1 MESSLRKLQ
10 KIEADILQVVS
21 KICDE
26 EQIRYYLSSGTL
38 LGAVRHQGFI
48 PWDDD
53 IDIMIPRPDYERF
66 LRVASEKLPPYLA
79 LCHYTKDCNYPFRQ
93 AKVVDKRYQL
103 VREIFSDNKAY
114 DVWIDVFPLD
124 GLPKGRLSLTAH
136 KCWITFHMLTL
147 KLSRLNYHGTDYSKR
162 TWWQCAVLKANKVIH
177 FSRLLSMT
185 KEIRKFNDFLSR
197 YPFEQSEWCINCFG
211 EYIYRESFPI
221 SWLGDGRKISF
232 EGESFSAPQEAEK
245 YLTKVYGDYMALP
258 PKEQRTCKHSYDVLQ
273 ILAGLC
279 IGICY
284 LAEIVR
290 KRRINPIVALVAVY
304 YGILI
309 LSTLLNQGD
318 MKGIL
323 LRSANFVIIC
333 MMLDLIA
340 FDRIRSDGLP

>member
-211 EYIYRESFPI
+211 EYIYTGSLSRFHGWET
-221 SWLGDGRKISF
+221 
-232 EGESFSAPQEAEK
+232 AEK
-245 YLTKVYGDYMALP
+245 FPLREKAFP
-258 PKEQRTCKHSYDVLQ
+258 R
-273 ILAGLC
+273 
-279 IGICY
+279 
-284 LAEIVR
+284 R
-290 KRRINPIVALVAVY
+290 KRLK
-304 YGILI
+304 
-309 LSTLLNQGD
+309 S
-318 MKGIL
+318 IL
-323 LRSANFVIIC
+323 LKFTGTIWRFLRRNRERVSIVWSSSAGRIAYDRKNNGSCGLLWPMVSKAFKKLLFLIGDCRDFVSAELFHAASGIGQS
-333 MMLDLIA
+333 L
-340 FDRIRSDGLP
+340 

>member
-1 MESSLRKLQ
+1 MTEKQEHLLQLFRELDEICKKNNLRYVMAGGTA
-10 KIEADILQVVS
+10 IGVVRN
-21 KICDE
+21 E
-26 EQIRYYLSSGTL
+26 
-38 LGAVRHQGFI
+38 GFI

-258 PKEQRTCKHSYDVLQ
+258 PKEQRTCKHSVEFISRENRL
-273 ILAGLC
+273 
-279 IGICY
+279 
-284 LAEIVR
+284 
-290 KRRINPIVALVAVY
+290 
-304 YGILI
+304 
-309 LSTLLNQGD
+309 
-318 MKGIL
+318 
-323 LRSANFVIIC
+323 
-333 MMLDLIA
+333 
-340 FDRIRSDGLP
+340 